1 MILVTIKRSDGSIE
15 KRHIGEEE
23 TTVRD
28 VVVSRYLG
36 SLSGSIDNDAT
47 IQGLLIEKI
56 SHLSEKK

>member
-1 MILVTIKRSDGSIE
+1 MILVTIKRSDGRIE

-36 SLSGSIDNDAT
+36 SLSGSIDDDVIDIN
-47 IQGLLIEKI
+47 IEKI
-56 SHLSEKK
+56 PHILSEKK

>member
-36 SLSGSIDNDAT
+36 SLSGSIDNDV
-47 IQGLLIEKI
+47 IDLNIEKI
-56 SHLSEKK
+56 SHILSEKK

>member
-47 IQGLLIEKI
+47 INGLLIEKI

>member
-1 MILVTIKRSDGSIE
+1 MILVTIKRSDGCIE

-56 SHLSEKK
+56 SHQS

>member
-47 IQGLLIEKI
+47 IKGLLIEKI

>member
-36 SLSGSIDNDAT
+36 SLSGSIENDAT
-47 IQGLLIEKI
+47 LNGLLIEKI